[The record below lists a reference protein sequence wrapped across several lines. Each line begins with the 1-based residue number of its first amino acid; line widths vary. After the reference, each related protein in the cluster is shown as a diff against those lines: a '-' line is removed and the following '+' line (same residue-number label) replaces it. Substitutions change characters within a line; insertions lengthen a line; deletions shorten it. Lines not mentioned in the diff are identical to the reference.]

1 MSYVEKPSV
10 SPTKLLLSVYVLLL
24 RVTWLHAKSHL
35 RSLVRRL
42 RSD

>member
-1 MSYVEKPSV
+1 MLSAEKPSV

>member
-24 RVTWLHAKSHL
+24 RVTWLLAKSRL
-35 RSLVRRL
+35 LSLGRKRQNG
-42 RSD
+42 